1 MPVLGNKRDQNTRL
15 RGSHGCVICSDVSYC
30 GVVHLD
36 AESAASFASASAFG
50 FQVNLMVE
58 GSTMVA
64 SESHAGFCWC
74 AACRKKVAHKAVNYT
89 E

>member
-1 MPVLGNKRDQNTRL
+1 M
-15 RGSHGCVICSDVSYC
+15 
-30 GVVHLD
+30 D